1 MLFVHIPKTGGAS
14 VEQLLREAC
23 PDARTVGK
31 QRHARLQR
39 ILRHEPGLA
48 DYFSFGFVR
57 NPWSRMVS
65 WYSMIDTWN
74 HRWGPASGRPQEG
87 QWGSTRD
94 GNPLWRA
101 VAAYADFEEFV
112 LRGTAEHDRLAMPQ
126 VDYLSA
132 TTTGPTSSA
141 APSTWPRTSPPSS
154 AARPAGG
161 RAAAPQRPL
170 QRVVARLLHP
180 AHPRPDRRGLRQ
192 GRRGVRLPLLT
203 GCAAGRLPLVVAR
216 IALRCRDE
224 CADPTRFGRAPGTSQ
239 E

>member
-1 MLFVHIPKTGGAS
+1 VLISDERRMLFVHIPKTGGSS

-126 VDYLSA
+126 LDYLVA
-132 TTTGPTSSA
+132 DDRRVDFVGRTEHLAEDIGTLRRELELAAVELPHRNARSSG
-141 APSTWPRTSPPSS
+141 SWRDYYTPRT
-154 AARPAGG
+154 RD
-161 RAAAPQRPL
+161 
-170 QRVVARLLHP
+170 RVAEVYAKDVAEF
-180 AHPRPDRRGLRQ
+180 DY
-192 GRRGVRLPLLT
+192 
-203 GCAAGRLPLVVAR
+203 
-216 IALRCRDE
+216 
-224 CADPTRFGRAPGTSQ
+224 RF
-239 E
+239 

>member
-1 MLFVHIPKTGGAS
+1 VLISDDRRMLFVHIPKTGGSS

-23 PDARTVGK
+23 PDARTVGR

-126 VDYLSA
+126 VDYL
-132 TTTGPTSSA
+132 
-141 APSTWPRTSPPSS
+141 
-154 AARPAGG
+154 
-161 RAAAPQRPL
+161 
-170 QRVVARLLHP
+170 VAD
-180 AHPRPDRRGLRQ
+180 DRRVDFV
-192 GRRGVRLPLLT
+192 GRTEHLAEDITTLQHELDLP
-203 GCAAGRLPLVVAR
+203 AIELPHRNARSSGSWRDYYTPRARDRVAEVY
-216 IALRCRDE
+216 AKDVAE
-224 CADPTRFGRAPGTSQ
+224 FGYHF
-239 E
+239 

>member
-1 MLFVHIPKTGGAS
+1 VLISDDRRMLFVHIPKTGGSS

-126 VDYLSA
+126 LDYLVA
-132 TTTGPTSSA
+132 DDRRVDFVGRTEHLAEDIGTLRRELDLPAVELPHRNARSSG
-141 APSTWPRTSPPSS
+141 SWRDYYTPRT
-154 AARPAGG
+154 RD
-161 RAAAPQRPL
+161 
-170 QRVVARLLHP
+170 RVAEVYAKDVAEFDH
-180 AHPRPDRRGLRQ
+180 
-192 GRRGVRLPLLT
+192 
-203 GCAAGRLPLVVAR
+203 
-216 IALRCRDE
+216 
-224 CADPTRFGRAPGTSQ
+224 RF
-239 E
+239 